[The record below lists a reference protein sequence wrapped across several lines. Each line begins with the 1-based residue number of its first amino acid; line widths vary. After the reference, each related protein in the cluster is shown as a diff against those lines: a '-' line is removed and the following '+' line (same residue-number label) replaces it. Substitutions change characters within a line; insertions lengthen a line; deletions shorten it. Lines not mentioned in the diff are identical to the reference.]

1 MAMSSAV
8 TADQLLRM
16 PDDGCRRELVAGV
29 MRKMS
34 FRSWR
39 RGVIVG
45 NLHWLLQ
52 AHIDT
57 HRLGRGFGAG
67 TGFLIERNPDTVRA
81 PDLAFIH
88 KDHLPSTD
96 PDDAFWLGAPDLAVE
111 VMSPGDSRTEVAE
124 KVEAWLAAGTMM
136 VWVIDAKL
144 RTVAVHRP
152 TGNVRTQNETDEI
165 DAGELL
171 PGFRM
176 PVATIFEL

>member
-1 MAMSSAV
+1 MSTTTPV

-16 PDDGCRRELVAGV
+16 PDDGYRYELVAGEL
-29 MRKMS
+29 RKMS
-34 FRSWR
+34 PGNWKH
-39 RGVIVG
+39 GTIIG
-45 NLHWLLQ
+45 NLHG
-52 AHIDT
+52 HIQPYV
-57 HRLGRGFGAG
+57 RKKKLGRVFGAE

-96 PDDAFWLGAPDLAVE
+96 PDDAFWPGAPDLAVE
-111 VMSPGDSRTEVAE
+111 VISPGDSRTEVAE
-124 KVEAWLAAGTMM
+124 KVEAWLAAGTSM

-152 TGNVRTQNETDEI
+152 TGDVRTLNETDEI
-165 DAGELL
+165 DGGELL

-176 PVATIFEL
+176 SVATIFEL

>member
-1 MAMSSAV
+1 MSTTTPV
-8 TADQLLRM
+8 TANQLLRM
-16 PDDGCRRELVAGV
+16 PDDGYRYELVAGEL
-29 MRKMS
+29 RKMS
-34 FRSWR
+34 PGSWKHGAIGGR
-39 RGVIVG
+39 I
-45 NLHWLLQ
+45 HT
-52 AHIDT
+52 HIGHYAERHD
-57 HRLGRGFGAG
+57 LGRVFNAE

-96 PDDAFWLGAPDLAVE
+96 PDDAFWPGAPDLAVE
-111 VMSPGDSRTEVAE
+111 VISPGDSRTEVAE

-152 TGNVRTQNETDEI
+152 TGDVHTLTEADEI
-165 DAGELL
+165 DGGDLL
-171 PGFRM
+171 PGFKM